1 MMLLLMEPTSH
12 LHVQNF
18 SHFTCFSE
26 LQDSYW
32 LVPVIETMVLL
43 ILFLVSVVG
52 NIGAIVLVI
61 QERRLANTSILIM
74 NLFLADLL
82 FVSTVPFVISVRW
95 TKAWKLGSAACHLIL
110 YSISVSGV
118 VTSTTLAG
126 ISIERLLAILKMKTT
141 PSLNPRLTHGVLFL
155 IWFLCAVA
163 MLPLSLFSRVI
174 TVSSP
179 QQAEM
184 HICAL
189 IWPHIKVEIVWYAV
203 FLGLGF
209 LVPGSSIVICYT
221 KILQIKQR
229 SQRRLHLT
237 TSHRQAQSSAVSK
250 QDYKLFR
257 TLLILMISFFIMWSP
272 IFIFTFLILIHN
284 IQAHLP
290 ITSSTFVWVLTF
302 TMANSALNPVLY
314 SLCQLKHRWKRL
326 CCATAITPG
335 QRAVTQ

>member
-1 MMLLLMEPTSH
+1 MLLLMEPTSH

-18 SHFTCFSE
+18 SHFTYFSE

-61 QERRLANTSILIM
+61 QERRLANTSILTM

-95 TKAWKLGSAACHLIL
+95 TKVWKLGSAACHLIL
-110 YSISVSGV
+110 YFISVSGV

-126 ISIERLLAILKMKTT
+126 ISIERLLAILKMETT
-141 PSLNPRLTHGVLFL
+141 PSLNPRWTHGVLFL

-179 QQAEM
+179 QQVM
-184 HICAL
+184 M
-189 IWPHIKVEIVWYAV
+189 
-203 FLGLGF
+203 
-209 LVPGSSIVICYT
+209 VP
-221 KILQIKQR
+221 
-229 SQRRLHLT
+229 
-237 TSHRQAQSSAVSK
+237 
-250 QDYKLFR
+250 
-257 TLLILMISFFIMWSP
+257 
-272 IFIFTFLILIHN
+272 
-284 IQAHLP
+284 
-290 ITSSTFVWVLTF
+290 FVWFVIL
-302 TMANSALNPVLY
+302 L
-314 SLCQLKHRWKRL
+314 
-326 CCATAITPG
+326 
-335 QRAVTQ
+335 